1 MEVAL
6 GAGGSEWESPTA
18 CSPLWFCVVSAPTSG
33 EEGGFEGG
41 GEERQPEAAGAEE
54 EEQTEW
60 RLSPHACPSGR
71 CVLGS

>member
-1 MEVAL
+1 M
-6 GAGGSEWESPTA
+6 GESDRLLP
-18 CSPLWFCVVSAPTSG
+18 SLVRVVSAPTSG
-33 EEGGFEGG
+33 GEGGFEGG